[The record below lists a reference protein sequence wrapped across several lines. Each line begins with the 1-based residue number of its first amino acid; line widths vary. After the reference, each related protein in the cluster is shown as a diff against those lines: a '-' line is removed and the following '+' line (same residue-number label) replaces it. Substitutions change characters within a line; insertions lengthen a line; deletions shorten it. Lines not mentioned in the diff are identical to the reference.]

1 MVVRIIMPKFDDYS
15 IYPVILSLLDFFL
28 EREKNLFDVFQN
40 AFGMFLTNCITCSC
54 SIIISTLQTR
64 FPKCCSNRNLK

>member
-40 AFGMFLTNCITCSC
+40 AFGMFLTNCIYMFMFNNN
-54 SIIISTLQTR
+54 LNFAER
-64 FPKCCSNRNLK
+64 DFPSAALITI